1 MNNPATNK
9 IRITVIAVVF
19 LALIA
24 WLVFEF
30 NSAYQPKS
38 TLLQGQI
45 EAEQYNVSSKI
56 PGRIAALAVKKGDLV
71 SQGQL
76 IFSLA
81 SPELDAKLEQAKAG
95 RSAASAMRE
104 QAETGA
110 REQQIIASQDQWK
123 KAQAAAE
130 LMEKTYNRVDNLFND
145 GVLPEQKRDEAYTQ
159 WQAAKYSQ
167 NAAYQVYQMAK
178 EGARKE
184 TKQAAIE
191 QERMAQGA
199 VNEVEAYTKDTKQ
212 YAVRDGEVVQIL
224 LKEGELAPTGF
235 PVVSIV
241 DIKDSWAVF
250 NIREDLLP
258 RLQKGIILTAR
269 IPALG
274 DSSYQYRVSHI
285 AVMGDF
291 ATWRST
297 DNAKG
302 FDLRTFEI
310 EARPVDSIA
319 NLRVGMSVIVE
330 LPAVAEK

>member
-1 MNNPATNK
+1 MNRAEKNR
-9 IRITVIAVVF
+9 IRITIIAVVF

-56 PGRIAALAVKKGDLV
+56 PGRIASLSVKKGELV
-71 SQGQL
+71 KQGQL

-104 QAETGA
+104 QTETGA
-110 REQQIIASQDQWK
+110 REQQIIAAQDQWK
-123 KAQAAAE
+123 KSRSAAD
-130 LMEKTYNRVDNLFND
+130 LMEKTYHRVDSLFND

-159 WQAAKYSQ
+159 WEAAKYSQ

-199 VNEVEAYTKDTKQ
+199 VNEVEAYTLDTKQ

-250 NIREDLLP
+250 NVREDLLP
-258 RLQKGIILTAR
+258 RLQKGTILTAR

-274 DSSYQYRVSHI
+274 DMRYKYSVSHI

-330 LPAVAEK
+330 LPAIIAK

>member
-1 MNNPATNK
+1 MSKLKTGMLA
-9 IRITVIAVVF
+9 IVF
-19 LALIA
+19 LALIG

-30 NSAYQPKS
+30 NKAYEPKAI
-38 TLLQGQI
+38 LLQGQI

-56 PGRIAALAVKKGDLV
+56 PGRIASVNVKKGDFV
-71 SQGQL
+71 TEGQL

-104 QAETGA
+104 KAETGA
-110 REQQIIASQDQWK
+110 REQQIIQANDQWK
-123 KAQAAAE
+123 KAQAASE
-130 LMEKTYNRVDNLFND
+130 LMEKTYLRVDSLFKD
-145 GVLPEQKRDEAYTQ
+145 GVVPEQKRDEAYTQ
-159 WQAAKYSQ
+159 WQAAKFTQ
-167 NAAYQVYQMAK
+167 NAAYQGYQMAK

-199 VNEVEAYTKDTKQ
+199 VNEVEAYAKDTKQ
-212 YAVRDGEVVQIL
+212 YAIRDGEVVQIL

-235 PVVSIV
+235 PVVSVI

-258 RLQKGIILTAR
+258 RLKKGTLLTAR

-274 DSSYQYRVSHI
+274 DGTYQYRISHI

-297 DNAKG
+297 DSAKG

-310 EARPVDSIA
+310 EARPVTAIPD
-319 NLRVGMSVIVE
+319 LRVGMSVVVE
-330 LPAVAEK
+330 LAAQAADMAQ

>member
-1 MNNPATNK
+1 MNKLKAS
-9 IRITVIAVVF
+9 ITAIVF
-19 LALIA
+19 FALIG

-30 NSAYQPKS
+30 NKAYEPQAI
-38 TLLQGQI
+38 LLQGQI

-56 PGRIAALAVKKGDLV
+56 PGRIATVDVKKGDFV
-71 SQGQL
+71 KQGAL

-81 SPELDAKLEQAKAG
+81 SPELEAKLEQAKAG

-110 REQQIIASQDQWK
+110 REQQIIASKDQWR
-123 KAQAAAE
+123 KAQAASE
-130 LMEKTYNRVDNLFND
+130 LMEKTYQRVDNLFKD

-159 WQAAKYSQ
+159 WQASKYTQ
-167 NAAYQVYQMAK
+167 NAAYQAYQMAK

-199 VNEVEAYTKDTKQ
+199 VNEVEAYTRDTKQ
-212 YAVRDGEVVQIL
+212 YAIRDGEVVQIL

-258 RLQKGIILTAR
+258 SVKKGTILNAK

-274 DSSYQYRVSHI
+274 DKTYQYKVSYI
-285 AVMGDF
+285 SVMGDF

-310 EARPVDSIA
+310 EARPVSRIDD
-319 NLRVGMSVIVE
+319 LRVGMSVVVE
-330 LPAVAEK
+330 LDPVTTAE

>member
-1 MNNPATNK
+1 MNNPTTNK
-9 IRITVIAVVF
+9 IRVTVIAVVF

-30 NSAYQPKS
+30 NRAYQPKA

-56 PGRIAALAVKKGDLV
+56 PGRIASVLVKKGDLV

-76 IFSLA
+76 IFALA
-81 SPELDAKLEQAKAG
+81 SPELEAKLEQAKAG

-110 REQQIIASQDQWK
+110 REQQIIAAQDQWK
-123 KAQAAAE
+123 KARAASE
-130 LMEKTYNRVDNLFND
+130 LMEKTYYRVDSLFKD

-159 WQAAKYSQ
+159 WEASKYSQ

-178 EGARKE
+178 EGARKG
-184 TKQAAIE
+184 TKQAAVE

-199 VNEVEAYTKDTKQ
+199 VNEVEAYAKDIKQ
-212 YAVRDGEVVQIL
+212 YAARDGEVVQIL

-258 RLQKGIILTAR
+258 RLQKGTLLTAR
-269 IPALG
+269 IPGLG
-274 DSSYQYRVSHI
+274 DTTYTYRVSHI

-310 EARPVDSIA
+310 EARPVDTIA

-330 LPAVAEK
+330 LPAAIAK

>member
-1 MNNPATNK
+1 MSNVKTG
-9 IRITVIAVVF
+9 IIAVVA
-19 LALIA
+19 LAVIG

-30 NSAYQPKS
+30 NSAYEPKS
-38 TLLQGQI
+38 ILLQGQI
-45 EAEQYNVSSKI
+45 EAEQYNISSKI
-56 PGRIAALAVKKGDLV
+56 PGRIASVDVKKGELV

-81 SPELDAKLEQAKAG
+81 SPELEAKLAQAKAG
-95 RSAASAMRE
+95 RSAASAMRK
-104 QAETGA
+104 QAESGA
-110 REQQIIASQDQWK
+110 REQQVIAANDQWK

-130 LMEKTYNRVDNLFND
+130 LMEKTYQRVDNLYKD
-145 GVLPEQKRDEAYTQ
+145 GVLPEQKRDEVYTK
-159 WQAAKYSQ
+159 WQAAKYTQ
-167 NAAYQVYQMAK
+167 NAAYQGYQMAK

-191 QERMAQGA
+191 QERMAEGVVA
-199 VNEVEAYTKDTKQ
+199 EVESYTKDTKQ
-212 YAVRDGEVVQIL
+212 YAQRDGEVVQIL

-241 DIKDSWAVF
+241 DINDSWAVF

-258 RLQKGIILTAR
+258 RLKKGTILTAR

-274 DSSYQYRVSHI
+274 EATYQYQISHI
-285 AVMGDF
+285 AVMGDY

-297 DNAKG
+297 DSAKG

-310 EARPVDSIA
+310 EARPVKPIA
-319 NLRVGMSVIVE
+319 DLRVGMSVLVE
-330 LPAVAEK
+330 LAPSATAQ